1 MDSSN
6 NIKSVPVF
14 SGTQWE
20 AGMIK
25 NLLENEQIESYV
37 KDGIMASLNTFSSL
51 PGGAIQV
58 KVMVSN
64 NDLDKS
70 LKVIN
75 EYKKNVEEEK

>member
-1 MDSSN
+1 METNN
-6 NIKSVPVF
+6 NIKSVEVF

-25 NLLENEQIESYV
+25 GLLANEQIESYV
-37 KDGIMASLNTFSSL
+37 KDEIMAGLNTFSSL
-51 PGGAIQV
+51 PGGSIQV

-64 NDLDKS
+64 NDFDKS

-75 EYKKNVEEEK
+75 EYKKNLEEEK